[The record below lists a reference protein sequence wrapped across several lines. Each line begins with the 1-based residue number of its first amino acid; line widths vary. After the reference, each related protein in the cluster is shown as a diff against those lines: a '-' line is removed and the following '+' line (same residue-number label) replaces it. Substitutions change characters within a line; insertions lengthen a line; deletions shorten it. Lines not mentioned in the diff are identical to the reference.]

1 MEPLM
6 LVTTETNV
14 PSLSREL
21 RLARTVVFVDGITR
35 AGKSMMSP
43 ILASFDRVEIE
54 RLEFIT
60 EYLGA
65 LYLMGKITR
74 DAAVALLRTESD
86 YHLYNSL
93 IGRNTNFR
101 FGDHSSVWRNPNRW
115 RYFKRLFARDGAPV
129 VETVLR
135 DRPIFQNVTHDQLAN
150 FGVLHEAFGEDLRI
164 LELVRHPV
172 DLVDSWLRR
181 GLGIRFG
188 TDPLSATF
196 CIRHQG
202 QDLPYYAIGWEETY
216 LSASPAGRVIRMIQS
231 LWDRN
236 QTTFA
241 SLNAQEKRLVFFV
254 PFESFIQRPWP
265 YLEPLAEFIGTRTT
279 RHTSGALKRQ
289 KCPRKYE
296 DNTAP
301 KRLMLEQ
308 QVSPDEKDIVQ
319 RLVEEYDTLVENTA
333 I

>member
-1 MEPLM
+1 MSA
-6 LVTTETNV
+6 TAETNV
-14 PSLSREL
+14 PTLSREV

-35 AGKSMMSP
+35 SGKSMMGP

-65 LYLMGKITR
+65 LYSMGKIDR
-74 DAAVALLRTESD
+74 DAAVALVQSETD
-86 YHLYNSL
+86 YQLYNSV

-101 FGDHSSVWRNPNRW
+101 FGDHSSVWRNPKRL
-115 RYFKRLFARDGAPV
+115 RYFMRLFAKDGSVAV
-129 VETVLR
+129 RQIEEE
-135 DRPIFQNVTHDQLAN
+135 RPIFQNLTHDQLAN
-150 FGVLHEAFGEDLRI
+150 FGILHEAFGADLR
-164 LELVRHPV
+164 LVEMVRHPV
-172 DLVDSWLRR
+172 DLADSWLRR
-181 GLGIRFG
+181 GWGTRFG
-188 TDPLSATF
+188 TEPLAHTF

-216 LSASPAGRVIRMIQS
+216 LSASPTGRVIRIIQS

-241 SLNAQEKRLVFFV
+241 SLNSEEKRLIFYV

-279 RHTSGALKRQ
+279 RHTPSALKRQ

-296 DNTAP
+296 ENTGQ

-308 QVSPDEKDIVQ
+308 QVSPEEKDIVQ
-319 RLVEEYDTLVENTA
+319 RLVEEYETLVENDA